1 MKIIYYFSEKEPERG
16 IFQFTVLSE
25 TYLINETTKEKNL
38 FSINT
43 HFDIIKEVE
52 TDKNYSLNIFN
63 PCEDEDIYK
72 YDFLNELILSYDKKK
87 LEKIWETKVNYKK
100 KRLKEELLVINNL
113 KKEENK
119 EEWLRKELSE
129 FAYSSDFFSKILE
142 IIDNIPEKEAEEDK
156 ILKFELEDLRKRH
169 QKSCDK
175 LEDIRKYLE
184 RQPKDKVILE
194 LQDLL
199 EKK

>member
-25 TYLINETTKEKNL
+25 TYLVNETTKEKNL

-43 HFDIIKEVE
+43 HFDVIKEVE

-87 LEKIWETKVNYKK
+87 LEKIWENKINYKK
-100 KRLKEELLVINNL
+100 KRLKEKLVMIN
-113 KKEENK
+113 KFKGSK
-119 EEWLRKELSE
+119 EEWLKAELSG
-129 FAYSSDFFSKILE
+129 FSYSNDFFSKILE
-142 IIDNIPEKEAEEDK
+142 IVDNVPSEIVSEDK
-156 ILKFELEDLRKRH
+156 ILELELSNLRRKY

-184 RQPKDKVILE
+184 KQPKDKIVLE

-199 EKK
+199 ERK

>member
-1 MKIIYYFSEKEPERG
+1 MS
-16 IFQFTVLSE
+16 
-25 TYLINETTKEKNL
+25 
-38 FSINT
+38 
-43 HFDIIKEVE
+43 H
-52 TDKNYSLNIFN
+52 
-63 PCEDEDIYK
+63 
-72 YDFLNELILSYDKKK
+72 ELILSYDKKK

-100 KRLKEELLVINNL
+100 KRLKKELLVINNL

-184 RQPKDKVILE
+184 HQPKDKIVLE

-199 EKK
+199 ERE

>member
-1 MKIIYYFSEKEPERG
+1 MKIIYYFSEKEPERS

-100 KRLKEELLVINNL
+100 KRLKEELVMIN
-113 KKEENK
+113 KFKGSK
-119 EEWLRKELSE
+119 EEWLKAELSG
-129 FAYSSDFFSKILE
+129 FSYSNDFFSKILE
-142 IIDNIPEKEAEEDK
+142 IVDNVPSEIVSEDK
-156 ILKFELEDLRKRH
+156 ILELELSNLRRKY

-175 LEDIRKYLE
+175 LENIRKYLE
-184 RQPKDKVILE
+184 KQPKDKVILE
-194 LQDLL
+194 LQDLS